1 VQTTTS
7 AISAEN
13 KSPTATHPRRRF
25 TPEERRAILR
35 RYHASGLKQAEFIA
49 GEGISKATLGKWLQ
63 REPQP
68 AKAKRQPPQF
78 QEVLF
83 PPSRSS
89 WQVEIVSPQNWILRF
104 AAAPAARALEPL
116 LRALP
121 C

>member
-1 VQTTTS
+1 MQTSNSSIGEETKTS
-7 AISAEN
+7 
-13 KSPTATHPRRRF
+13 TATYPRRRF
-25 TPEERRAILR
+25 SPAERQAILQ

-63 REPQP
+63 RERQL
-68 AKAKRQPPQF
+68 AKAKPQPPRF

-83 PPSRSS
+83 PPSRSP
-89 WQVEIVSPQNWILRF
+89 WQVEIASPQNWILRF
-104 AAAPAARALEPL
+104 AAAPAASALEPL

>member
-1 VQTTTS
+1 VQATTS
-7 AISAEN
+7 GISEEN
-13 KSPTATHPRRRF
+13 KASTATYPRRRF
-25 TPEERRAILR
+25 SPAERQTILQ
-35 RYHASGLKQAEFIA
+35 RYHVSGLKQAEFIA

-63 REPQP
+63 REQQP
-68 AKAKRQPPQF
+68 AKAKPPPPQF
-78 QEVLF
+78 QEVVW

-104 AAAPAARALEPL
+104 AAAPAASALEPL